1 VADWSVTPQDITQIP
16 TLGWWVDV
24 PTDTPQSLTG
34 WWEVTA
40 QIAVPALIGSA
51 TAAMWVPGSITAGA
65 RLIPTACSATA
76 AIAVPG
82 VLTVLTV
89 PVASS
94 TTSMPTPT
102 VGGAAL
108 VSAELMTAGAA
119 IAYPDYNLNFG
130 GGGGGFPYTFDFEL
144 DSTGVPAAFDYTFDF
159 ALG

>member
-24 PTDTPQSLTG
+24 PADTPQSLTG

-40 QIAVPALIGSA
+40 QIAVPTLIGSA
-51 TAAMWVPGSITAGA
+51 TAAAWAPTVTAGV
-65 RLIPTACSATA
+65 RLAPDVFPASAAFTPPALLAALTVAVTSSTA
-76 AIAVPG
+76 A
-82 VLTVLTV
+82 
-89 PVASS
+89 
-94 TTSMPTPT
+94 MPTPT

-130 GGGGGFPYTFDFEL
+130 GGGGGFPYTFDFAL